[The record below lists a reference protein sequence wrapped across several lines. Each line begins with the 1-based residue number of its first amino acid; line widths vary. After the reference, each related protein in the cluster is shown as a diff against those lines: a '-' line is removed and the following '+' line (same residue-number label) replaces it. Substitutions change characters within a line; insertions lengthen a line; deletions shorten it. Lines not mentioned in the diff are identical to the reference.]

1 MIEKAKDLYELILR
15 ILSLP
20 GKLTAI
26 CTMHIIKKLPVL
38 YMIILR
44 LYQIVSECTNFSDN
58 SATLSDL
65 LIVSNVDA
73 IEFDNII

>member
-1 MIEKAKDLYELILR
+1 MTDIIHDLWI
-15 ILSLP
+15 S
-20 GKLTAI
+20 
-26 CTMHIIKKLPVL
+26 
-38 YMIILR
+38 
-44 LYQIVSECTNFSDN
+44 QIVSECTHFSDN